1 MAERIAVRR
10 ARRGVDELRRGADAI
25 TARLLYS
32 REPLIDIEIAMNEL
46 RERVRE
52 QWPDRVWLFDA
63 VYEARWRRLAEQ
75 GWTRERRAP
84 AD

>member
-1 MAERIAVRR
+1 MAKRVA
-10 ARRGVDELRRGADAI
+10 ARHARTRVDDLRRRADAI

-32 REPLIDIEIAMNEL
+32 KEPLIDMEIAINEL

-63 VYEARWRRLAEQ
+63 VYGARWRRLADQ
-75 GWTRERRAP
+75 GWTRPRRR
-84 AD
+84 